1 MINKYMVR
9 KKEIVNIFKEYEKV
23 LLEQVGEDKMTSL
36 LNRVK
41 SSSLDSNT
49 KNELIEVLNKNSDTP
64 EQGGSGMERYKNA
77 FWDSGVEGL
86 KNQQSQY
93 QTRRNY
99 QNQRDA
105 VSNKRR
111 ENFENMLSDPS
122 KRPRVQS
129 DKADLLE
136 KEYQEK
142 ANAIKEKYKNVQRQ
156 KYSDAV
162 ETKYTWVTNRNE
174 RSFYGILKSMRAGDD
189 YQWQRMVKGDTSN
202 GLYNDADTTGDP
214 DLNDERQARVVMNE
228 ILKTNDA
235 YYSGD
240 KRQLYYQLALIDLN
254 TGRYL
259 DEEPAGAKSWAGSK
273 NEGMQN
279 TDY

>member
-1 MINKYMVR
+1 MVR

-23 LLEQVGEDKMTSL
+23 LLEQVVGDKVSSL

-49 KNELIEVLNKNSDTP
+49 KNELIEILNNNSNTP
-64 EQGGSGMERYKNA
+64 EQEIPEQGFPKQ
-77 FWDSGVEGL
+77 GL
-86 KNQQSQY
+86 KMKNPFFKGDAGPQG
-93 QTRRNY
+93 RNY
-99 QNQRDA
+99 RNQRDA
-105 VSNKRR
+105 VNNKRR

-259 DEEPAGAKSWAGSK
+259 DEEPPGAKSWAGSK